1 MYSRVKDAVW
11 GTAKRWFPDRQIY
24 HRSDGQVRYFAI
36 STGIQIG
43 ALCSAAVLAG
53 WLCFSTVSVA
63 FHGRAMAAKDAEIER
78 ERNEYH
84 RMVAEAQ
91 AVEAA
96 TLSLMESRMEEF
108 DRTAYEFQM
117 RHETLRQLVDFAEQ
131 MTGREMSPSPA
142 LDDDRVLMAA
152 TPADPSPREARDPLV
167 SVAALTSDNPEDQ
180 IAYLMGEQDNVL
192 AQAEDATE
200 TRLQNLRAVLR
211 LTGLNI
217 EDVIAEHRE
226 GGERGGPYEPIS
238 ATNLFS
244 APTSAAGI
252 ELDDAFS
259 SRITRIAARLLEVEE
274 LEEFVNAGPLGV
286 PIGVDYR
293 QTSDFGVRID
303 PFNGR
308 PTPHRGMDFAAY
320 RRAPIIATGPG
331 RVIYAGWRSGYGRT
345 VEIDHGYGF
354 VTRYGHLHEIAVRRG
369 DTVERGQ
376 HIGGMG
382 STGRSTATHLHYEVW
397 YNGSAIDPDRLL
409 RAGQYVQQG

>member
-1 MYSRVKDAVW
+1 MKEAVW
-11 GTAKRWFPDRQIY
+11 GTAQRWFPDRQIY

-36 STGIQIG
+36 STGVQIG
-43 ALCSAAVLAG
+43 ALLSATVLAG
-53 WLCFSTVSVA
+53 WLCFTTVSVA
-63 FHGRAMAAKDAEIER
+63 FHGRALAAKDAELER
-78 ERNEYH
+78 ERINYH

-91 AVEAA
+91 ANEA
-96 TLSLMESRMEEF
+96 TVISFMESRMEEF

-131 MTGREMSPSPA
+131 LTGQDMEPSPA
-142 LDDDRVLMAA
+142 LDDGRVLMAA
-152 TPADPSPREARDPLV
+152 TPADPTPREARDPLV
-167 SVAALTSDNPEDQ
+167 NVAALSSDAPEDQ
-180 IAYLMGEQDNVL
+180 ISYLMGEQDTVL

-200 TRLQNLRAVLR
+200 ARLQNLRAVLR

-217 EDVIAEHRE
+217 EDVIAENRE
-226 GGERGGPYEPIS
+226 GEERGGPFEPIS
-238 ATNLFS
+238 ASDFIATPS
-244 APTSAAGI
+244 SAAGV

-259 SRITRIAARLLEVEE
+259 SRIARIAARLLEVEE
-274 LEEFVNAGPLGV
+274 LEEFVDAGPLGV
-286 PIGVDYR
+286 PIGDTYR

-331 RVIYAGWRSGYGRT
+331 RVIYAGWRSGYGRC

-376 HIGGMG
+376 RIGGMG
-382 STGRSTATHLHYEVW
+382 STGRSTATHLHYEIW
-397 YNGSAIDPDRLL
+397 YNGSAIDPERLL